1 MAKSKG
7 QKTEKSTKETPTKT
21 NESTNETPKIK
32 ESTDTDTRFVN
43 IVRDAWRTRSVLK
56 SPSLKECPN
65 LGTLELKILVFSIN
79 IILRYHLTISE
90 KEE

>member
-21 NESTNETPKIK
+21 KESTNETPKIK
-32 ESTDTDTRFVN
+32 ESTDTRFVN

-65 LGTLELKILVFSIN
+65 LDTLELKILVFSIN

>member
-21 NESTNETPKIK
+21 K
-32 ESTDTDTRFVN
+32 ESTDTRFVN

-56 SPSLKECPN
+56 SPSLRECPN

-79 IILRYHLTISE
+79 IILRYLTISE
-90 KEE
+90 EEE